1 MKLYG
6 YGDVWSV
13 AQGSPVAFKVNSESG
28 AYRADIVRLL
38 QADDRAEGPGYR
50 EDEIA
55 AACNGEYPGRIQ
67 KLRPGSYLR
76 VTHAPA
82 LAASEGLTITA
93 WIFPTAP
100 GRGEQGLVCK
110 AQGADGTGYRL
121 FVDASGEVA
130 LRIADAEGESVVRS
144 GSALQDRRWHFVAAS
159 WDAASG
165 ALRLVQETS
174 DTLSPHW
181 IQDSV
186 QQSTESAVSSPTNEA
201 DLLIAALGVNVDGGQ
216 AGNGCF
222 NGKIDR
228 PRLFDRALSEDEIG
242 AIREGGAG
250 PADATVAA
258 WDFAATPFGVTVP
271 DAGPNRL
278 DAFLVNNPMRAVT
291 DHVWDASTSY
301 YAAHP
306 EHYAAIYFHDDDID
320 DAGWDTDF
328 VYQVPQDL
336 PSGVYAARL
345 RAAGGEEDYIP
356 FFVRPAE
363 GAPRADI
370 LVLLP
375 TFTYMA
381 YANERFH
388 AQDFLQ
394 WDLASDHPL
403 KLSRQ
408 DAFVAENAAML
419 SPSTY
424 DAHTDGS
431 YCCTV
436 SRLKPVLN
444 WRPKLTAYWSDAGRH
459 FGADMYLVDWLDR
472 KGLRFDV
479 ATDEDLD
486 AEGASLLEPYRV
498 VLLGSHP
505 EYFSRDMHKAFET
518 YLGGGGN
525 LMNMGGNGAWW
536 VTSRDPERAHV
547 IEVRKEDPWG
557 LGAMGV
563 APGERY
569 HATTGTLGGGW
580 RGVGK
585 GPERLFG
592 SGYTSQGFCKAQP
605 YRRQPDSFD
614 PKAAFIFEGIAE
626 DEPIG
631 DFGLAMGGAAGDEFD
646 CVRTNSPPNTLKL
659 ASSSDHS
666 DLCLN
671 FSMPYEPIER
681 QKASVRADLSY
692 YETSGG
698 GAVFATGS
706 MCWCPSLSHNGYDNN
721 VSRITENV
729 LRCLAAA

>member
-1 MKLYG
+1 MKIYG
-6 YGDVWSV
+6 YADAWSV
-13 AQGSPVAFKVNSESG
+13 RQGEAIAFKVNSELG
-28 AYRADIVRLL
+28 DYRADIVRLL
-38 QADDRAEGPGYR
+38 QADDRTEGPGYR
-50 EDEIA
+50 ETEID
-55 AACNGEYPGRIQ
+55 AACNGEYPGRVQ
-67 KLRPGSYLR
+67 KLRPGSCLR
-76 VTHAPA
+76 VADAPA

-93 WIFPTAP
+93 WIYATTP
-100 GRGEQGLVCK
+100 GRG
-110 AQGADGTGYRL
+110 AQGVLSKTQGIEGPGYSL
-121 FVDASGEVA
+121 FVDAGGEVA
-130 LRIADAEGESVVRS
+130 FRIADASGEAVVRS
-144 GSALQDRRWHFVAAS
+144 GAALLERRWTFLAAS

-165 ALRLVQETS
+165 ALQLIQATS
-174 DTLSPHW
+174 DALSPHW
-181 IQDSV
+181 V
-186 QQSTESAVSSPTNEA
+186 QESARQSAHGDVSSATTEA
-201 DLLIAALGVNVDGGQ
+201 DLVIAALGGGEEV
-216 AGNGCF
+216 GGHF

-228 PRLFDRALSEDEIG
+228 PRVFARALSEAEIA
-242 AIREGGAG
+242 AIGEGGAG
-250 PADATVAA
+250 PTDAIVAA
-258 WDFAATPFGVTVP
+258 WDFAATPFGLSVP

-278 DAFLVNNPMRAVT
+278 DAEIVNNPMRAVT
-291 DHVWDASTSY
+291 DHAWDASTSY

-320 DAGWDTDF
+320 DAGWNTDF
-328 VYQVPQDL
+328 VYEVPKDL

-345 RAAGGEEDYIP
+345 RAGGEEDYIP
-356 FFVRPAE
+356 FVVRPAADAE
-363 GAPRADI
+363 HADI
-370 LVLLP
+370 LFLLP
-375 TFTYMA
+375 SFLYMA

-388 AQDFLQ
+388 AQDFVQ

-403 KLSRQ
+403 RLSRQ
-408 DAFVAENAAML
+408 DAFVAENGAML

-436 SRLKPVLN
+436 SRLKPILN
-444 WRPKLTAYWSDAGRH
+444 WRPKLTAYWTDAGRH
-459 FGADMYLVDWLDR
+459 LGADMYLVDWLDR
-472 KGLRFDV
+472 KGFRFDV
-479 ATDEDLD
+479 VTDEDLD
-486 AEGASLLEPYRV
+486 AEGADLLAPYRV

-505 EYFSRDMHKAFET
+505 EYFSHEMHKAFES

-536 VTSRDPERAHV
+536 VTSRDPVRPHV

-569 HATTGTLGGGW
+569 HQTTGTFGGGW

-592 SGYTSQGFCKAQP
+592 SGYTSQGFCKAEP
-605 YRRQPDSFD
+605 YRRQPESTD
-614 PKAAFIFEGIAE
+614 PRVTFIFEGIAK
-626 DEPIG
+626 DETIG

-646 CVRTNSPPNTLKL
+646 CLHTNSPPNTLKL

-666 DLCLN
+666 ELCLN

-681 QKASVRADLSY
+681 QKASVRADISY
-692 YETSGG
+692 YEPGGG

-706 MCWCPSLSHNGYDNN
+706 MCWCPALPHNDYDNN

-729 LRCLAAA
+729 LRRFAGA

>member
-1 MKLYG
+1 MKIYG
-6 YGDVWSV
+6 YGDAWSV
-13 AQGSPVAFKVNSESG
+13 RQGEAIAFKVTSEAG
-28 AYRADIVRLL
+28 EYRADIVRLL
-38 QADDRAEGPGYR
+38 QADDRPEGPGYR
-50 EDEIA
+50 ETEID
-55 AACNGEYPGRIQ
+55 AACNGAYRGRVQ
-67 KLRPGSYLR
+67 TLKPGSYLR
-76 VTHAPA
+76 VADAPA
-82 LAASEGLTITA
+82 LAVSQGLTITA

-100 GRGEQGLVCK
+100 GRGAQGLVSK
-110 AQGADGTGYRL
+110 ARGVGAPGYSL
-121 FVDASGEVA
+121 LVDASGELAFRV
-130 LRIADAEGESVVRS
+130 ADAAGEAVVRS
-144 GSALQDRRWHFVAAS
+144 GAALKERRWSFVAAS

-165 ALRLVQETS
+165 ALCLVQETS
-174 DTLSPHW
+174 DALSPHW
-181 IQDSV
+181 KQ
-186 QQSTESAVSSPTNEA
+186 ESARQSAECGVTSTTSEA
-201 DLLIAALGVNVDGGQ
+201 DLLIAALSDGQGTDRH
-216 AGNGCF
+216 F

-228 PRLFDRALSEDEIG
+228 PRVFARALSEAEVD
-242 AIREGGAG
+242 AIREGAAG
-250 PADATVAA
+250 PADASVAA
-258 WDFAATPFGVTVP
+258 WDFAATPFGLSVP
-271 DAGPNRL
+271 DAGPNGL
-278 DAFLVNNPMRAVT
+278 AAAVVNNPMRAVT
-291 DHVWDASTSY
+291 DHAWDASTSY

-328 VYQVPQDL
+328 VYQVPPDL

-345 RAAGGEEDYIP
+345 RGEGDDEDYIP
-356 FFVRPAE
+356 FFVRPGPE
-363 GAPRADI
+363 APRADI
-370 LVLLP
+370 LFVLP
-375 TFTYMA
+375 SFMYMA

-388 AQDFLQ
+388 AQDFVQ
-394 WDLASDHPL
+394 WDLASDHAL
-403 KLSRQ
+403 ALSRQ

-431 YCCTV
+431 YCCTI

-444 WRPKLTAYWSDAGRH
+444 LRPKLTAYWSDAGRH

-472 KGLRFDV
+472 KGFRFDV

-486 AEGASLLEPYRV
+486 AEGAALLEPYRV

-505 EYFSRDMHKAFET
+505 EYFSHGMHKAFET

-536 VTSRDPERAHV
+536 VTSRDPKRPHV

-563 APGERY
+563 LPGERY
-569 HATTGTLGGGW
+569 HATTATLGGGW
-580 RGVGK
+580 RGIGK

-592 SGYTSQGFCKAQP
+592 SGYTSQGFCKAEP
-605 YRRQPDSFD
+605 YRAQPDSAD
-614 PKAAFIFEGIAE
+614 PRVAFIFEGVAM

-646 CVRTNSPPNTLKL
+646 CVHPNSPPNTLKL

-666 DLCLN
+666 ALCLN

-681 QKASVRADLSY
+681 QKASVRADISY
-692 YETSGG
+692 YQTGGG
-698 GAVFATGS
+698 GAVFAAGS
-706 MCWCPSLSHNGYDNN
+706 MCWCPSLPHNGYDNN

-729 LRCLAAA
+729 LRRFAGA